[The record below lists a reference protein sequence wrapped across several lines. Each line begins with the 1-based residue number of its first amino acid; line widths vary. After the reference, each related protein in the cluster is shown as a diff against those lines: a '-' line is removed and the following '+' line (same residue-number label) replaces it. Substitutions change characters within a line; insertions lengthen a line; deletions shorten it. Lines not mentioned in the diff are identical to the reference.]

1 MLKKRFKMK
10 KKYWNCF
17 EKKWTVFFFL
27 KKSLYKKIFKKTYWK
42 KYIDFFLKKCLYEKY
57 VFNIFEEIYEK
68 YFFNIFEEIY
78 EKCFEDELLI
88 WKNINK
94 FKN

>member
-1 MLKKRFKMK
+1 MK
-10 KKYWNCF
+10 KIYI
-17 EKKWTVFFFL
+17 FF
-27 KKSLYKKIFKKTYWK
+27 
-42 KYIDFFLKKCLYEKY
+42 KKCLYEKY
-57 VFNIFEEIYEK
+57 VFNIVEEIYEK